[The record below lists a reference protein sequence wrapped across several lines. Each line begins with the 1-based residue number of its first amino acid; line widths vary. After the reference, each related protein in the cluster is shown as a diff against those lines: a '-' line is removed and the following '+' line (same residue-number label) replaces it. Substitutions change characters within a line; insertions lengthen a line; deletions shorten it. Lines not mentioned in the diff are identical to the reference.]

1 MIAAVAA
8 TAVCAVAASGC
19 SGVDE
24 NPPPAPQLDVRHD
37 VEGLAATIPAIGAPE
52 SVSWVQWSDPAAAR
66 WTDAV
71 VLLAPAVVDALI
83 AQFSPTG
90 TGRAPQVAD
99 ELRAQVPPGPYLSGE
114 RLDAGFSTDVTS
126 AYAFLDRERATLVLQ
141 ATSLDG

>member
-1 MIAAVAA
+1 M
-8 TAVCAVAASGC
+8 
-19 SGVDE
+19 
-24 NPPPAPQLDVRHD
+24 
-37 VEGLAATIPAIGAPE
+37 
-52 SVSWVQWSDPAAAR
+52 SWVQWSDPAAAR